1 MDTCQPAMALRI
13 SNAFGGF
20 ESELRRHERRQKP
33 NSESMIMELT
43 DSPSSFL
50 LPGIRHED
58 LLAGAFTGSGD
69 AEHDQALKFLHG
81 TTTLGFVF
89 SGGIIIAVDS
99 RASMGSYVGSQTVK
113 KCIEITPY
121 LLGTMAGGA
130 ADCQYWERHL
140 GRLCR
145 LYELRN
151 KERISVAAASKLLHN
166 IMYSYKG
173 YGLSMGTMI
182 AGWDKGLGPSLYY
195 CDSEG
200 TRVQGQKFSVGS
212 GSPYAWGVLDEGFKH
227 EMGIEEACELGR
239 RAIYH
244 ATFRDAYSGGR
255 VSVFHVH
262 EEGWTKISMDDVEGL
277 HWKYEAEVRQGN
289 AI

>member
-1 MDTCQPAMALRI
+1 MLVSVQSLKLYFYIFIIFLQQFCI
-13 SNAFGGF
+13 N
-20 ESELRRHERRQKP
+20 
-33 NSESMIMELT
+33 
-43 DSPSSFL
+43 FL
-50 LPGIRHED
+50 L
-58 LLAGAFTGSGD
+58 
-69 AEHDQALKFLHG
+69 
-81 TTTLGFVF
+81 
-89 SGGIIIAVDS
+89 
-99 RASMGSYVGSQTVK
+99 GSQTVK

-182 AGWDKGLGPSLYY
+182 AGWDKGIGPNLYY

-200 TRVQGQKFSVGS
+200 TRVHGQKFSVGS
-212 GSPYAWGVLDEGFKH
+212 GSPYAWGVLDDGYKH
-227 EMGIEEACELGR
+227 EMTVEEACELGR

-255 VSVFHVH
+255 VS
-262 EEGWTKISMDDVEGL
+262 G
-277 HWKYEAEVRQGN
+277 KYSCPCFFL
-289 AI
+289 